1 VVVFKYGGG
10 GKVEVEDRWNKWKRL
25 EEESFASCVYKDK
38 GVFLFIEFG
47 VI

>member
-1 VVVFKYGGG
+1 MVFKYGGG
-10 GKVEVEDRWNKWKRL
+10 GKVEVEDRWNKWKRRV
-25 EEESFASCVYKDK
+25 EVSFVSHEYKDK